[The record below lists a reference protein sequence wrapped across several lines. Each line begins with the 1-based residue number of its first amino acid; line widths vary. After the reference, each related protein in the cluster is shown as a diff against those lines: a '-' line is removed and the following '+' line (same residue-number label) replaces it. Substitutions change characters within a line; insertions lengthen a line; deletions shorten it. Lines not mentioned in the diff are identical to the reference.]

1 MYGTSDAA
9 LAMAPFTRGRRAVLG
24 QLLWNRKVSSARR
37 EIAIHI
43 NDDTYGPDR
52 MPVQMWL

>member
-9 LAMAPFTRGRRAVLG
+9 LATAPSARGRRAVLG
-24 QLLWNRKVSSARR
+24 QLLWNRKASSARH

-43 NDDTYGPDR
+43 NDDTNEPDR
-52 MPVQMWL
+52 MPVQTWL